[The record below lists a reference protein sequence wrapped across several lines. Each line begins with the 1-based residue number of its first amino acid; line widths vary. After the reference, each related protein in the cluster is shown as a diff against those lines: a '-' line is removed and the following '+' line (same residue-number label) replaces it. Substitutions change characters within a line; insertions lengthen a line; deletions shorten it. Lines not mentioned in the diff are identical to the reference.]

1 MSHKRQVW
9 DTVSAFLA
17 DQGAQPEMGLGAA
30 MDGLAALEKQVAK
43 LGREQ
48 YKANTLAEAQA
59 ERLRAAQAALEA
71 SASSQAAT
79 QAAAVQAARRDILQA
94 LLPVL
99 DGLEAG
105 LQSGARHTVRLH
117 RQGSPEVATLA
128 AWLDGQRL
136 LRDRLL
142 RLLEAEGVRRIEAVG
157 EAFDPYRHVAVGTA
171 QDEALPDGRIVRE
184 ERAGYAVGDE
194 VLRYAEVVVVRNR
207 G

>member
-1 MSHKRQVW
+1 MSHKRHVW
-9 DTVSAFLA
+9 ETVSEFLSQRA
-17 DQGAQPEMGLGAA
+17 SLPD
-30 MDGLAALEKQVAK
+30 DGLAELEKQLGK

-59 ERLRAAQAALEA
+59 ERLEAALEA
-71 SASSQAAT
+71 LRTSMAQQQAA
-79 QAAAVQAARRDILQA
+79 QEEAVRKARLAILEA

-105 LQSGARHTVRLH
+105 LRSGGRHAYRLH
-117 RQGSPEVATLA
+117 QQGSPEAATLM

-142 RLLEAEGVRRIEAVG
+142 AILEGEGVRPVAAVG
-157 EAFDPYRHVAVGTA
+157 QPFDPYRHVAVGTV
-171 QDEALPDGRIVRE
+171 QNPSLPESQVVAE
-184 ERAGYAVGDE
+184 EQRGYAAGDQ
-194 VLRYAEVVVVRNR
+194 VLRYAKVVVVKN

>member
-9 DTVSAFLA
+9 ETVSNFLA
-17 DQGAQPEMGLGAA
+17 EQGNLSG
-30 MDGLAALEKQVAK
+30 DGLAALEKQLNR

-59 ERLRAAQAALEA
+59 ERLAASLETLQATLARQEADQKEAVRQARLE
-71 SASSQAAT
+71 
-79 QAAAVQAARRDILQA
+79 ILKA

-99 DGLEAG
+99 DGLEAA
-105 LQSGARHTVRLH
+105 LRSGGRYAWRLYQ
-117 RQGSPEVATLA
+117 QGSPEAPILT

-142 RLLEAEGVRRIEAVG
+142 ALLEAEGIRPIPATG
-157 EAFDPYRHVAVGTA
+157 HPFDPYRHVAVHTVK
-171 QDEALPDGRIVRE
+171 DDSLPDGQIVAE
-184 ERAGYAVGDE
+184 EQRGYADGDR
-194 VLRYAEVVVVRNR
+194 VLRYSRVVVVRN